1 MTRILALIAAV
12 LLTAL
17 TVSST
22 CIATPTGMPL
32 QFMIEPGHQPDQI
45 EVRFTRERRGHWDNN
60 WSSSFRPTELAGLDL
75 AALDGPGTRPVR
87 FAIIREAGRVDC
99 AGSGGNRMARGD
111 CALAPDAQFDA
122 FLRAHGIAQ
131 PTEDETFGLISLNV
145 HRSLVE
151 ALGQARYPTPS
162 IDNLL
167 ALTAVGVTP
176 DYIRGLA
183 AAGYRPQSLD
193 GLIQFAAMK
202 ITPDYI
208 GSFIRAGYSN
218 LKPDELVQLKALNI
232 TPEYIASFDRL
243 GYGRLPVD
251 TLVQLKAL
259 GVTPEFV
266 RAVAKGN
273 TLPSPEHLV
282 QLRAL
287 GEEIRRN

>member
-1 MTRILALIAAV
+1 MNRMLAFIAAV

-22 CIATPTGMPL
+22 CIATTGTPM
-32 QFMIEPGHQPDQI
+32 QFTIEPVRDANQVQI
-45 EVRFTRERRGHWDNN
+45 RFHRQRDGRWDNEWN
-60 WSSSFRPTELAGLDL
+60 SSFRASELSGLDL
-75 AALDGPGTRPVR
+75 SQLNGSVVRPIR
-87 FAIIREAGRVDC
+87 FSIIREAGRIDC
-99 AGSGGNRMARGD
+99 AGTAANAMARGT
-111 CALAPDAQFDA
+111 CGITPDSGFMAY
-122 FLRAHGIAQ
+122 LSKLGIRQ
-131 PTEDETFGLISLNV
+131 PTEEETGGLISLNV
-145 HRSLVE
+145 HRSLLE
-151 ALGQARYPTPS
+151 ALAAERYPTPS
-162 IDNLL
+162 IENFM

-193 GLIQFAAMK
+193 GLIQFAALK

-232 TPEYIASFDRL
+232 TPAYVASFDRM

-259 GVTPEFV
+259 DVTPEFV

-287 GEEIRRN
+287 GKEIRRN

>member
-1 MTRILALIAAV
+1 MTRMFAFIAAL

-22 CIATPTGMPL
+22 CIATTGTPI
-32 QFMIEPGHQPDQI
+32 QFTIEPAQRSGLV
-45 EVRFTRERRGHWDNN
+45 EVRFRRDRNGHSENN
-60 WSSSFRPTELAGLDL
+60 WSSSFRSAELAGLDM
-75 AALDGPGTRPVR
+75 AALQGPVARPVR
-87 FAIIREAGRVDC
+87 FNIAREAGRVDC
-99 AGSGGNRMARGD
+99 AGSGAVGMARGTCTVVAD
-111 CALAPDAQFDA
+111 PQFEAL
-122 FLRAHGIAQ
+122 LRSYGIAQ
-131 PTEDETFGLISLNV
+131 PSEEQTFGLISLNV
-145 HRSLVE
+145 RRSLVE
-151 ALGQARYPTPS
+151 ALGAARYPAPS
-162 IDNLL
+162 IDNLF
-167 ALTAVGVTP
+167 ALTAVGVTR

-193 GLIQFAAMK
+193 GLIQFAALK

-232 TPEYIASFDRL
+232 TPEYVASFDRL

-259 GVTPEFV
+259 DVTPEFV

-273 TLPSPEHLV
+273 TLPSPERLV

-287 GEEIRRN
+287 GEEIHRN